1 MKAPL
6 VLLKMDVLIILY
18 KTCDICFYLFAL
30 NKVGFLLQD
39 YDVSELLR
47 VINKL
52 FKCTQ
57 YRQLHGIWI
66 FQIAIHVSNACR

>member
-47 VINKL
+47 VNYL
-52 FKCTQ
+52 NARSTVNYMAYGFFK
-57 YRQLHGIWI
+57 
-66 FQIAIHVSNACR
+66 